1 MARLCKG
8 DGFFASR
15 GADEGGGACVGQAH
29 EFAQGVGG
37 RAPGIGGRIVEVV
50 GGVCGDADGG
60 WFFCS
65 VYQLADGGVEDV
77 AEGFSGRGFGD
88 FRFAAEPGGE
98 GAGGGLFAVS
108 AAGEDGGEDG
118 VRREFGGVSGGDRVA
133 PAGCLCFVGEV
144 VGGEFPL
151 ACGGV

>member
-1 MARLCKG
+1 MCKG

-29 EFAQGVGG
+29 EFAQGVDG
-37 RAPGIGGRIVEVV
+37 RAPGIGGRIVEVIC
-50 GGVCGDADGG
+50 GVCGDADRG
-60 WFFCS
+60 W
-65 VYQLADGGVEDV
+65 V
-77 AEGFSGRGFGD
+77 
-88 FRFAAEPGGE
+88 FRLVVEPGGE
-98 GAGGGLFAVS
+98 GAGGGLFTVP

-118 VRREFGGVSGGDRVA
+118 IFREFGGVSGGDGGA
-133 PAGCLCFVGEV
+133 PAGCLCFVCEV